1 VTAPADKTPVGNTLL
16 AGRRGWATVT
26 TLALVL
32 LLLVVG
38 QLTPVVASASD
49 PLPRAGVMSA
59 AATTVPDAVDRPR
72 PYGPRIPAVAV
83 PAPAPVLARPAA
95 ATDPCSGEGWQ
106 SRRGAAALAS
116 LRPGADGSGFR
127 VEFAPA
133 RSGYMG
139 LTHLQRR
146 VVEVFVRDC
155 DRQSDEL
162 LRHVV
167 AHELGH
173 AFDTARLDAGT
184 RAAWQAARGIPAA
197 TAWYGC
203 SGCTDFATP
212 AGDFAEVYAQ
222 WLRGA
227 DSNRSELAGAP
238 GPAELE
244 RLAQQFFA

>member
-1 VTAPADKTPVGNTLL
+1 VTRSAEKTCVGDTLL

-32 LLLVVG
+32 LLLLVG
-38 QLTPVVASASD
+38 QLMPEVASASD
-49 PLPRAGVMSA
+49 PLPRTAVAA
-59 AATTVPDAVDRPR
+59 AATTPVRPTVDRPR
-72 PYGPRIPAVAV
+72 PSPRTV
-83 PAPAPVLARPAA
+83 PAAAPVLARPAA
-95 ATDPCSGEGWQ
+95 TPDLCSGEGWQ
-106 SRRGAAALAS
+106 ARRGAAALAS

-139 LTHLQRR
+139 LTHLQQR

-155 DRQSDEL
+155 GRQSDDL
-162 LRHVV
+162 LRHVI

-173 AFDTARLDAGT
+173 AFDTARLDSAT
-184 RAAWQAARGIPAA
+184 RAAWQAARGISASTP
-197 TAWYGC
+197 WYGC
-203 SGCTDFATP
+203 SGCADFATP

-227 DSNRSELAGAP
+227 GDNRSELAGAP
-238 GPAELE
+238 GPAELQ
-244 RLAQQFFA
+244 RLAAQFFAA